1 MVRLLVWKPLE
12 NKPDVS
18 PATIAPPVYHVFK
31 ELPKRGV
38 TSVS

>member
-1 MVRLLVWKPLE
+1 MVLLLVWKPLE
-12 NKPDVS
+12 QAGHLS
-18 PATIAPPVYHVFK
+18 GIIAPPVYHVLK

>member
-1 MVRLLVWKPLE
+1 MVLLLVGKLME
-12 NKPDVS
+12 QAGTMS
-18 PATIAPPVYHVFK
+18 GTIAPPVYHVFK